1 MHAGVDGL
9 MICCPLSLLPQLK
22 ATSEVPM
29 EQNLAAIGDIEM
41 SKELVELRPTDQ
53 ECQQLDQKVRQMLS
67 TRQKLLA
74 VNESFNIGEHEAGR
88 LFAASGP
95 ETPIRS
101 GEAVLQ

>member
-53 ECQQLDQKVRQMLS
+53 ECQQ
-67 TRQKLLA
+67 
-74 VNESFNIGEHEAGR
+74 
-88 LFAASGP
+88 
-95 ETPIRS
+95 
-101 GEAVLQ
+101 